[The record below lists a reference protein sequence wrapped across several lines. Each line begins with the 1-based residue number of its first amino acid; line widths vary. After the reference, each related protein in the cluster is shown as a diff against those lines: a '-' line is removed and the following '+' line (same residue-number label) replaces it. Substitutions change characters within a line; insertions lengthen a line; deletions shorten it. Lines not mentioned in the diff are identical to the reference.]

1 MTRILVIEDNEDLA
15 FGLRTALENEGYSVA
30 IAGDGSAGLEQAVRG
45 VADLIILV
53 LMLPKLDG
61 YRVLR

>member
-1 MTRILVIEDNEDLA
+1 VTRILVIEDNEDLA

-45 VADLIILV
+45 EADLIILD
-53 LMLPKLDG
+53 LMLP
-61 YRVLR
+61 

>member
-30 IAGDGSAGLEQAVRG
+30 IAGDGSAGLEQAG
-45 VADLIILV
+45 VER
-53 LMLPKLDG
+53 PTSSSST
-61 YRVLR
+61 